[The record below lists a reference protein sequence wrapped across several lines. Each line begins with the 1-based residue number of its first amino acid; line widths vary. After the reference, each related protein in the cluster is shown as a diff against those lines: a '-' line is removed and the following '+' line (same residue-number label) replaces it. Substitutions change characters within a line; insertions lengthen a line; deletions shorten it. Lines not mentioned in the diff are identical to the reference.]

1 MIWGWDKP
9 FSWKSGNGFFINNSE
24 KKMKTERPVN
34 QGLYRKEFEH
44 ENCGIGFVAH
54 IKGKKSHS
62 IIRQGLDVLT
72 NMTHRGAE
80 GADSKT
86 GDGAGIL
93 IQVPRDFY
101 LIQGYVLP
109 PAGQFGTGLL
119 FLPQDKSDASRCE
132 EVLLDQVKK
141 AGVDFIGFREVPRN
155 SSVLGEI
162 SKASE
167 PFIKQILLGADIP
180 QEDLERRL
188 YVARKRAERI
198 IRDSDIKQKNFFYL
212 PSLSTRVLVYKGMLT
227 SIQLGE
233 YFADLNDERLQS
245 AIALVHSRF
254 STNTFPS
261 WDLAQPFRVLGHN
274 GEINTIKGNRLW
286 MEARESILKSES
298 LGDLNEIYPV
308 IEPDKSD
315 SASLDNV
322 LEFLLMSGKSLPYAM
337 SILIP
342 ESINAKNPIS
352 SELRAFYHYHSTFME
367 PWDGPASLIFS
378 DGRYIG
384 GMLDRNGLRPSR
396 FIITTNDLIVM
407 GSEAGVQSFPPEEIK
422 EKGRLKPGK
431 MLLVDTSEGKLLF
444 DNELKAQLASEF
456 PYGKWIEQNMVNLEE
471 IEVGHIVPPEL
482 GPDYN
487 KYITCFNY
495 SIEDI
500 EKLIKEMAA
509 TGKEPISSM
518 GNDVPLVVLS
528 KKPYRLFNYF
538 KQLFAQVTNPPID
551 PIREELVMTLSGY
564 LGSLQQNLLETSP
577 DHVKMVRF
585 RNPVI
590 SNTYFQVVKNLR
602 YKGFS
607 AANLSMH
614 FDATKGAEGL
624 QYAVDQLCK
633 NAEKAVDEG
642 KNYIILS
649 DRGITRDTAPIP
661 SLLAVSAV
669 HHHLIN
675 KRKRMQIDIVVE
687 SAEPREVMHF
697 ALLFGYGA
705 SIINPYMSFAIID
718 RLVNDKAI
726 QLDYQKA
733 EANYINSIQKGI
745 LKIMSKMGIS
755 TLRSYRSSQIFE
767 AIGIHQEVI
776 NKYFAGTVTPIGGIG
791 LGEIAEEV
799 LIPHSKAFNEELQP
813 ELLTEG
819 LYSYRKHGEHH
830 GWNPETVSLL
840 QWSTRTADRE
850 KFKEYCRLANED
862 TSHPGFIRGL
872 LNIKKN
878 PIAVEE
884 VEPAENIMKRFV
896 TGAMSYGSISR
907 EAHET
912 MAIVMNKIGGR
923 SNTGEGGEDPERF
936 KPREDGTNVRSA
948 IKQIASGRFGVT
960 TEYLVNANEI
970 QIKIAQGAKPGEGG
984 QLPGHK
990 VDKIIAK
997 TRYSIPGIT
1006 LISPPPHHDIYSIE
1020 DLAQLIFDL
1029 KNVNP
1034 GAKISV
1040 KLVSESG
1047 VGTIAAGV
1055 TKAGADL
1062 ITISGYEGGTGASPA
1077 SSIKHAGLPLE
1088 LGLVETQQTLVMN
1101 NLRRKVMLQVDGQLK
1116 TGRDVI
1122 ITALMGAEEFGFSTS
1137 ALIVLGCVMMRK
1149 CHLNTCP
1156 VGIATQN
1163 PELRKKF
1170 SGKADYLE
1178 NFFRF
1183 LAEDVRDHLAGL
1195 GFRTLDE
1202 IIGRLDLLERNPDI
1216 DHWKIRN
1223 LDLTGLLTMPKG
1235 SDVYSMR
1242 CVEKQESRIGNVL
1255 DLDLIKE
1262 SEKALTEKIPVEI
1275 QRTIRNTDRTTGAML
1290 SGKITSLYA
1299 SAGLPDG
1306 TIKCRFKGS
1315 AGQSFGAF
1323 LVSGVELYLEGDSN
1337 DYLGK
1342 GLSGGRIIVVP
1353 PAGSLF
1359 EADRNIIIGNTVLYG
1374 ATRGEAYISGVA
1386 GERFAVRNSGASAV
1400 VEGVGNHCCEYMT
1413 GGRVI
1418 VLGKTGSNFAAGM
1431 SGGIAYVLNELGN
1444 FDYYCNMGMVE
1455 LSLVEDLDDI
1465 AELTDLISRH
1475 YQFTGSIKARKIL
1488 DDPDKY
1494 LPMFIKVIPYDYKKV
1509 LKELE
1514 LEKIKLK
1521 IASVEMDVEFG
1532 SGA

>member
-1 MIWGWDKP
+1 M
-9 FSWKSGNGFFINNSE
+9 
-24 KKMKTERPVN
+24 MKNERPLSN
-34 QGLYRKEFEH
+34 GLYREEFEH
-44 ENCGIGFVAH
+44 DSCGIGFVAH
-54 IKGKKSHS
+54 LKGKKSHS
-62 IIRQGLDVLT
+62 IISQGLDILR
-72 NMTHRGAE
+72 NMLHRGAE

-86 GDGAGIL
+86 GDGAGVL
-93 IQVPRDFY
+93 IQIPRDFY
-101 LIQGYVLP
+101 LIQGFSLP
-109 PAGQFGTGLL
+109 PEGQFGTGLL
-119 FLPQDKSDASRCE
+119 FLPKDKEDAEKCIGI
-132 EVLLDQVKK
+132 LLEIIKK
-141 AGVDFIGFREVPRN
+141 EKVDLIGFRDVPCDN
-155 SSVLGEI
+155 SVLGEI
-162 SKASE
+162 SLASE
-167 PFIKQILLGADIP
+167 PQIRQILLGADMP

-188 YVARKRAERI
+188 YIIRKQAERI
-198 IRDSDIKQKNFFYL
+198 IRESDIRQKSFFYI
-212 PSLSTRVLVYKGMLT
+212 PSLSTKVLVYKGMLT
-227 SIQLGE
+227 STQLGE
-233 YFADLNDERLQS
+233 YFRDLTDRRMQS

-261 WDLAQPFRVLGHN
+261 WDLAQPFRMLGHN
-274 GEINTIKGNRLW
+274 GEINTIRGNRMW
-286 MEARESILKSES
+286 MEARESILKSDK
-298 LGDLNEIYPV
+298 LGDLSKIYPI
-308 IEPDKSD
+308 IEPGKSD

-322 LEFLLMSGKSLPYAM
+322 LEFLVMSGKSLPYAM

-352 SELRAFYHYHSTFME
+352 PELRAFYHYHSTFME

-396 FIITTNDLIVM
+396 YLITTNDLIVM
-407 GSEAGVQSFPPEEIK
+407 GSETGVQTFQPREIK

-431 MLLVDTSEGKLLF
+431 MLLVDTHEGKIYY
-444 DNELKAQLASEF
+444 DDELKAGLANEF
-456 PYGKWIEQNMVNLEE
+456 PYEKWIQENMVTLDK
-471 IEVGHIVPPEL
+471 IETGHIVNPGIGDE
-482 GPDYN
+482 YE
-487 KYITCFNY
+487 KYITSFNFTA
-495 SIEDI
+495 EDI
-500 EKLIKEMAA
+500 SRIIKEMAA
-509 TGKEPISSM
+509 TGKEPTGSM
-518 GNDVPLVVLS
+518 GNDAPLAVLS
-528 KKPYRLFNYF
+528 HKPYRLFDYF

-564 LGSLQQNLLETSP
+564 LGSLQQNLLDESP
-577 DHVKMVRF
+577 DKVKMVRF
-585 RNPVI
+585 KNPVI
-590 SNTYFQVVKNLR
+590 SNTYFEIVKNLR

-607 AANLSMH
+607 SATLMMH
-614 FDATKGAEGL
+614 FDASRGTDGL
-624 QYAVDQLCK
+624 RDAIERLCRDS
-633 NAEKAVDEG
+633 EKAVDEG

-649 DRGITRDTAPIP
+649 DRGISHDKAPIP

-669 HHHLIN
+669 HHYLIR
-675 KRKRMQIDIVVE
+675 KRKRMQIDLVIE

-705 SIINPYMSFAIID
+705 SIVNPYLCFAVIE
-718 RLVNDKAI
+718 RLVKEKTI

-733 EANYINSIQKGI
+733 EENFINSINKGL

-767 AIGIHQEVI
+767 AVGIHPDVI
-776 NKYFAGTVTPIGGIG
+776 DTYFAGTISRIGGIG
-791 LGEIAEEV
+791 LSEIAEET
-799 LIPHSKAFNEELQP
+799 LIPHRRAFSDEPFRERLNE
-813 ELLTEG
+813 G
-819 LYSYRKHGEHH
+819 VYSFRKHGEHH
-830 GWNPETVSLL
+830 AWNPESISLL
-840 QWSTRTADRE
+840 QWSTRTGDRE
-850 KFKEYCRLANED
+850 KFREYCRLVNKD
-862 TSHPGFIRGL
+862 TAEPGFIRGL
-872 LNIKKN
+872 LQIRKN
-878 PIAVEE
+878 PVPVPLDE

-912 MAIVMNKIGGR
+912 LAIVMNRIGGR

-936 KPREDGTNVRSA
+936 RLREDGTSTRSS
-948 IKQIASGRFGVT
+948 IKQVASGRFGVT
-960 TEYLVNANEI
+960 AEYLVNADEI

-990 VDKIIAK
+990 VDRIIAK

-1034 GAKISV
+1034 SAKVSV

-1055 TKAGADL
+1055 TKAGAEL
-1062 ITISGYEGGTGASPA
+1062 ITISGFEGGTGASPS

-1088 LGLVETQQTLVMN
+1088 LGLTETQQTLVIN
-1101 NLRRKVMLQVDGQLK
+1101 NLRRKVKLQTDGQLK
-1116 TGRDVI
+1116 TGRDI
-1122 ITALMGAEEFGFSTS
+1122 IIAALMGAEEFGFSSS

-1163 PELRKKF
+1163 PELRKRF
-1170 SGKADYLE
+1170 LGKAEYLM

-1183 LAEDVRDHLAGL
+1183 LAEDVREHLAEM

-1202 IIGRLDLLERNPDI
+1202 VIGRLDLLERNPEVT
-1216 DHWKIRN
+1216 HWKIKN
-1223 LDLTGLLTMPKG
+1223 LDLSGLLTLPVE
-1235 SDVYSMR
+1235 SAYNPMR
-1242 CVEKQESRIGNVL
+1242 CTEKQEYKLDKVL
-1255 DLDLIKE
+1255 DIELIAEARKAI
-1262 SEKALTEKIPVEI
+1262 SEKQPVEI
-1275 QRTIRNTDRTTGAML
+1275 YKSIRNTDRTTGAML
-1290 SGKITSLYA
+1290 SGKITSVHG
-1299 SAGLPDG
+1299 SAGLPEG
-1306 TIKCRFKGS
+1306 TIKCRFSGS

-1323 LVSGVELYLEGDSN
+1323 LCPGVELFLAGDSN

-1353 PAGSLF
+1353 PPGSVF
-1359 EADRNIIIGNTVLYG
+1359 EPDKNIIIGNTVLYG
-1374 ATRGEAYISGVA
+1374 ATSGEIYICGVA
-1386 GERFAVRNSGASAV
+1386 GERFAVRNSGATAV

-1418 VLGKTGSNFAAGM
+1418 VLGRTGSNFAAGM
-1431 SGGIAYVLNELGN
+1431 SGGVAFVLNEAGN

-1455 LSLVEDLDDI
+1455 LSLVEDLSDI
-1465 AELTDLISRH
+1465 NELNNLLTRH
-1475 YQFTGSIKARKIL
+1475 YEFTGSVKAKMIL

-1509 LKELE
+1509 LQEQKLEEL
-1514 LEKIKLK
+1514 KKK
-1521 IASVEMDVEFG
+1521 IASVEMDVEYDPG
-1532 SGA
+1532 K